1 LPKDESAT
9 DNALVVSLRLQRSL
23 ADKNGV
29 ALVTFSQ
36 DGAVIGRIENDNSI
50 CKAMRVAPDYAPLCQ
65 ADCGS
70 AHDRALAGGER
81 FEYTCHAGLH
91 CFAMPVSIGKR
102 QLVILGGRAFTSTA
116 EYMRF
121 LRDYSDLPAVASGE
135 CLKNIKFLDAR
146 DLKQGA
152 ELVESTAS
160 YHFHSAQPDEAPSA
174 GILQTSPALL
184 DAHLEII
191 RLTDQLEVRK
201 RAIAQF
207 YNFLR
212 GVAASLDS
220 GKVYQT
226 VLAKFSEMLKAERSS
241 LMILNEES
249 NELALEAALGAE
261 HTSVTPIRV
270 KLGEGIAG
278 SVLASGLPLVVRDVE
293 TDARLPMARAGHYRS
308 KSFISYPITLGTR
321 KVGVINLTERRGGLP
336 YDNEDLTFLEL
347 MSPHLALII
356 DRTEWHRKAEN
367 YQRMSLTDPLTGLPN
382 RRYLSDRLFEEV
394 ERSKRYDTPLSFMI
408 IDVDHFKTY
417 NDIYGHTNADLVLIK
432 TAQLLRNS
440 IRAIDMSARFAGDE
454 FCVVLPETELDT
466 ASRVAERLR
475 RAISE
480 TEFSAE
486 TGERMGRVT
495 LSIGLSSFSPTR
507 QSPLAVIETADRALY
522 QAKMRGR
529 NCVAVYDAAD

>member
-1 LPKDESAT
+1 
-9 DNALVVSLRLQRSL
+9 
-23 ADKNGV
+23 
-29 ALVTFSQ
+29 
-36 DGAVIGRIENDNSI
+36 
-50 CKAMRVAPDYAPLCQ
+50 
-65 ADCGS
+65 
-70 AHDRALAGGER
+70 
-81 FEYTCHAGLH
+81 
-91 CFAMPVSIGKR
+91 
-102 QLVILGGRAFTSTA
+102 
-116 EYMRF
+116 
-121 LRDYSDLPAVASGE
+121 
-135 CLKNIKFLDAR
+135 
-146 DLKQGA
+146 
-152 ELVESTAS
+152 
-160 YHFHSAQPDEAPSA
+160 
-174 GILQTSPALL
+174 
-184 DAHLEII
+184 
-191 RLTDQLEVRK
+191 
-201 RAIAQF
+201 
-207 YNFLR
+207 
-212 GVAASLDS
+212 
-220 GKVYQT
+220 

-278 SVLASGLPLVVRDVE
+278 AVLASGLPLVVRDVE

-321 KVGVINLTERRGGLP
+321 KVGVINLTERRDGLP

-432 TAQLLRNS
+432 TAQLLRSS

-454 FCVVLPETELDT
+454 FCVVLPETELNT

-507 QSPLAVIETADRALY
+507 QSPLAVIEAADRALY